1 MALAVA
7 AFLAIDGYLVHKRIR
22 YRDEIERL
30 RAGMTDAER
39 RRTDALV
46 EAEGS
51 RFRVMV
57 ELIRRQA
64 SVDKEL
70 NLAVSIDS
78 ATMHLQREGALLR
91 DMHIDIGPERAVGVP
106 PDTVRMVVPRGAR
119 TVERI
124 VTAAD
129 GWSVPE
135 WVFADRALPVPQER
149 TIRGA
154 LGPVAV
160 LLNGGTVIYSPPTTG
175 PLNDTSYVLP
185 GSIRATAADLRAIA
199 PNLKPG
205 MSVYFY

>member
-1 MALAVA
+1 MALSA
-7 AFLAIDGYLVHKRIR
+7 AALLAIDGYLVQKRVR
-22 YRDEIERL
+22 YQNEIERL
-30 RAGMTDAER
+30 RAGMTEAER
-39 RRTDALV
+39 KRTDALV

-51 RFRVMV
+51 RFRITV

-78 ATMHLQREGALLR
+78 ASMHLQREGAVLR
-91 DMHIDIGPERAVGVP
+91 DMPIDVGAERAVGSP

-119 TVERI
+119 TIEKI
-124 VTAAD
+124 LNAD
-129 GWSVPE
+129 AGWSVPE
-135 WVFADRALPVPQER
+135 WVYVDRGLPVPKER
-149 TIRGA
+149 TVKGA

-175 PLNDTSYVLP
+175 PLNDTAYVLP
-185 GSIRATAADLRAIA
+185 GSVRASAADLRAIA

-205 MSVYFY
+205 MAVYFY

>member
-7 AFLAIDGYLVHKRIR
+7 ALLAIDGYLVSKRLR
-22 YRDEIERL
+22 YQREITRL
-30 RAGMTDAER
+30 RADMTDAER

-51 RFRVMV
+51 RFRIMV

-70 NLAVSIDS
+70 NLAVSVDS
-78 ATMHLQREGALLR
+78 ATMHLQREGAVLR
-91 DMHIDIGPERAVGVP
+91 DMPIDVGPERAVGTP

-124 VTAAD
+124 LGGEA
-129 GWSVPE
+129 GWSIPE
-135 WVFADRALPVPQER
+135 WVYVDRGLPVPQER
-149 TIRGA
+149 TVKGA

-185 GSIRATAADLRAIA
+185 GSIRATATDLRAIA

-205 MSVYFY
+205 MAVYFY